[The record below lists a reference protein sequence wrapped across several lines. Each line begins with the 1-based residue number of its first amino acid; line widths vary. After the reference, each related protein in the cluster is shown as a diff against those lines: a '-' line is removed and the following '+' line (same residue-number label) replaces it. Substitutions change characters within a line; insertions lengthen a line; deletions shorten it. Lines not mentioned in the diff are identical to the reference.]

1 MGRGR
6 LVSWTPK
13 SPRFN
18 ACSPSFTGY
27 IKRAACGTAGHV
39 DSVEISGDRITVA
52 IATATPG
59 VVGRV
64 CAKVECHGDF
74 R

>member
-1 MGRGR
+1 
-6 LVSWTPK
+6 
-13 SPRFN
+13 
-18 ACSPSFTGY
+18 
-27 IKRAACGTAGHV
+27 V